1 MHETVRKDRRERVER
16 RAIIGHRPE
25 PIVAGLFGN
34 PLVLGG
40 CHRAV
45 QVCQLLHNDVL
56 PILERNGIVV
66 FAETLDR
73 HLARLHLFTLLR
85 ELLSQP
91 VGRIFRRVKT
101 QLHVLLNVLAGELV
115 DDSGRKHRVRR
126 PVHHVDKTAV
136 FDRRNDQAAKER
148 VDRLGLGGTFG
159 RRPRLQAR
167 RFGFRPES
175 APHEREHPRCGGP
188 GSSTG
193 AGRARGV
200 GCRSAEVRML
210 PQAQGIERLSGEGT
224 AGQQL
229 LLRLGELII
238 VR

>member
-45 QVCQLLHNDVL
+45 QVCQLLDDDVL
-56 PILERNGIVV
+56 PILERHGIVV
-66 FAETLDR
+66 FAEALDR
-73 HLARLHLFTLLR
+73 QLADLHLFTLLR

-91 VGRIFRRVKT
+91 VGCIFRRVKT
-101 QLHVLLNVLAGELV
+101 QLDVLLNVLVGKLI
-115 DDSGRKHRVRR
+115 DDGRGKHRIRR
-126 PVHHVDKTAV
+126 SVHHVDQTAV
-136 FDRRNDQAAKER
+136 FDRDNDQAAKEC

-159 RRPRLQAR
+159 RGPLLPPD
-167 RFGFRPES
+167 RFGFRLES
-175 APHEREHPRCGGP
+175 TPHEREYPICEP
-188 GSSTG
+188 DSSAG
-193 AGRARGV
+193 AGRTRGV
-200 GCRSAEVRML
+200 RCRSTEVRIL
-210 PQAQGIERLSGEGT
+210 PHAQCIERLSGEGT